1 MNLTVTEAQ
10 EDDTLILHLRGEMDV
25 YTGCYLKE
33 QVMSRLDSP
42 EYAGLKL
49 ALDLREVEY
58 LDACGLGVLLGSLKR
73 CRERERDFSVR
84 SGNERVRWL
93 FQRTGVNKIIPNS
106 WTPAGAMQ

>member
-1 MNLTVTEAQ
+1 MNLAVTESQ

-25 YTGCYLKE
+25 YTACYLKE
-33 QVMSRLDSP
+33 QVVSRLESP

-58 LDACGLGVLLGSLKR
+58 LDACGLGALLGALKR
-73 CRERERDFSVR
+73 CWERERDFSVR
-84 SGNERVRWL
+84 RGNERVQRL
-93 FQRTGVNKIIPNS
+93 FQITGVNKIIPNS